1 MQSILIRTRN
11 NKAQNMLQQHVQKR
25 THECAVR
32 GVVLML
38 VLVASIGL
46 SSCDMRVLNDEVAI
60 TQDGAQSANGTVL
73 AVAGMLKSGFTIH
86 QEIHWAASFVGEQEL
101 SPNRQDQTFV
111 FAARIANEN
120 LVAADNSQNSTI
132 SRELYSAFALTDVV
146 EAGLQNRFSANDGS
160 DSKAKALITA
170 NMLAIRGILY
180 ADLAKFYQEIVE
192 PKTGA
197 RLTPETAKQRAIDL
211 LTQASRRWQEYYANP
226 APLPINA
233 AGMLGVRVVGT
244 TVTPDSAAVRKF
256 VNSYIGMLHFD
267 TGTRPQA
274 APFLANGYVQS
285 DGGRELGYLTIDALN
300 GPGVYPTARNFVAFR
315 GLNTYSADF
324 IRNRIPAD
332 TSRRAPSN
340 WFAPGVATAINYFY
354 PPSVR
359 YPLITW
365 QEVALMQA
373 QTGAADSTTV
383 KRNVLQSWNI
393 PAPVATALSTDATI
407 TLERIARYE
416 YIGRGR
422 RWSVGN
428 PATRQAW
435 QRWPVS
441 VELNVGN

>member
-1 MQSILIRTRN
+1 MQNVIIRSG
-11 NKAQNMLQQHVQKR
+11 NKSVQTILQQKQK
-25 THECAVR
+25 HEYAVKS
-32 GVVLML
+32 VALML
-38 VLVASIGL
+38 VAAVSLAL
-46 SSCDMRVLNDEVAI
+46 SGCDMRVLNDEIAI
-60 TQDGAQSANGTVL
+60 TQDGANSPNGTVL
-73 AVAGMLKSGFTIH
+73 AVAGMLKSGFGIH
-86 QEIHWAASFVGEQEL
+86 QEMHWAASFIGEQEL

-132 SRELYSAFALTDVV
+132 SRGVYSAFALTDVV
-146 EAGLQNRFSANDGS
+146 EAGLQNRFSTNDGS
-160 DSKAKALITA
+160 DSKAKALIAA
-170 NMLAIRGILY
+170 NMLAMRGILY
-180 ADLAKFYQEIVE
+180 ADLAKLYEVIVE

-197 RLTPETAKQRAIDL
+197 RLTPEAAKQRAIDL
-211 LTQASRRWQEYYANP
+211 LTQAAGRWQEYYANP
-226 APLPINA
+226 APLPVNA

-274 APFLANGYVQS
+274 PPFLANGYVQA

-300 GPGVYPTARNFVAFR
+300 GPGIYPTARNFFAFR

-332 TSRRAPSN
+332 TSRRAPAN
-340 WFAPGVATAINYFY
+340 WFAPGVATAANYFY

-373 QTGAADSTTV
+373 QTNATDSVAV
-383 KRNVLQSWNI
+383 KRTVLQSWNI

-407 TLERIARYE
+407 TLERVARYE

-441 VELNVGN
+441 IELNVGN